1 MLIRKF
7 FFILITFLVTSNL
20 IYCIFQLYSP
30 NFLKES
36 LSFQPEIFILITNC
50 LFIIIVFFFWILQ
63 KKNTQPKQIVDINL
77 PPDTYSD
84 AQLIRKIPNIL
95 CIKDSEGK
103 WRQASPE
110 YLDYLNIKGQHYV
123 GMTDMQLALIPGCNA
138 VELQKNYNLDKT
150 AWQLKKAIND
160 ARISSLSSGDT
171 LSVDLTFTPVF
182 DEKKNP
188 YRLCISG
195 KPLQA
200 HKQEGPDKE
209 ITDRELVDFKLL
221 TTLFDSSHLS
231 FAILDGALRITRVN
245 AEFSSFTGYSIEEL
259 RNQGIS
265 FIKRG
270 KTDPEVETTILGYF
284 QSQKFQLWSGDFNC
298 KKSNGFKY
306 TAKLQIKP
314 LKNKTHSLN
323 QFFVTLIDIS
333 QYKLNEKRILQIAHY
348 DDLTGLPNRVM
359 FLERMEQLIS
369 YAGRHSLHAVIFFI
383 DLDKF
388 KSVNDSLGHDAGD
401 EVLKETAKRLKA
413 STRKEDIVA
422 RFSGDEFAV
431 LLLHEKSHE
440 QAIFSSSLIADKI
453 IKALSNVHQINR
465 TEVFIGASIGI
476 AIYPE
481 DGKSSTMLLK
491 NADIAMYEAKNKGR
505 NNYQYYKSEFAHAS
519 QDKLTLENNLR
530 KALAK
535 NELQLF
541 YQPQYK
547 ASSRKLWGAEVLIR
561 WFYNSNGIDK
571 MIPPDHFIPIAEE
584 TGLIIEI
591 GAWILETACLQLKS
605 WMDEGLPLKQV
616 SVNVSAR
623 QFMDDGFMKSVEDAL
638 TKAQLPARN
647 LELEITESM
656 LIGDINRIELQL
668 KRLKKM
674 GIKIALDDFGT
685 GYSSLSYL
693 KKFPIDVLKIDQ
705 SFIRDMTSD
714 SKDAR
719 IACAII
725 DMGHSLGQKVVAE
738 GVEDETQLIF
748 LNKRKCDIIQGYFF
762 SRPLPVSDM
771 TILLKSMGNNE

>member
-1 MLIRKF
+1 R
-7 FFILITFLVTSNL
+7 
-20 IYCIFQLYSP
+20 
-30 NFLKES
+30 
-36 LSFQPEIFILITNC
+36 
-50 LFIIIVFFFWILQ
+50 
-63 KKNTQPKQIVDINL
+63 
-77 PPDTYSD
+77 
-84 AQLIRKIPNIL
+84 
-95 CIKDSEGK
+95 
-103 WRQASPE
+103 
-110 YLDYLNIKGQHYV
+110 
-123 GMTDMQLALIPGCNA
+123 
-138 VELQKNYNLDKT
+138 
-150 AWQLKKAIND
+150 
-160 ARISSLSSGDT
+160 
-171 LSVDLTFTPVF
+171 
-182 DEKKNP
+182 
-188 YRLCISG
+188 
-195 KPLQA
+195 
-200 HKQEGPDKE
+200 
-209 ITDRELVDFKLL
+209 
-221 TTLFDSSHLS
+221 
-231 FAILDGALRITRVN
+231 
-245 AEFSSFTGYSIEEL
+245 
-259 RNQGIS
+259 
-265 FIKRG
+265 
-270 KTDPEVETTILGYF
+270 
-284 QSQKFQLWSGDFNC
+284 
-298 KKSNGFKY
+298 
-306 TAKLQIKP
+306 
-314 LKNKTHSLN
+314 NKTNSLN

-359 FLERMEQLIS
+359 FLERMEQVIS
-369 YAGRHSLHAVIFFI
+369 YAERHDLHVVIFFI

-401 EVLKETAKRLKA
+401 EVLKETAKRLKS

-440 QAIFSSSLIADKI
+440 QAMFSSSLIADKI
-453 IKALSNVHQINR
+453 IKTLSDVHVINR

-505 NNYQYYKSEFAHAS
+505 NNYKHYKSAFADAN

-541 YQPQYK
+541 YQPQYR
-547 ASSRKLWGAEVLIR
+547 AHNRKLWGAEVLIR
-561 WFYNSNGIDK
+561 WFYNSNGVNK

-591 GAWILETACLQLKS
+591 GAWILKTACLQLKS
-605 WMDEGLPLKQV
+605 WMDDGLPLKQV

-623 QFMDDGFMKSVEDAL
+623 QFMDEGFMQSVEDAL
-638 TKAQLPARN
+638 SDAQLPARN

-656 LIGDINRIELQL
+656 LIGDINKIELQL

-693 KKFPIDVLKIDQ
+693 KRFPIDVLKIDQ

-762 SRPLPVSDM
+762 SRPLPVNEM
-771 TILLKSMGNNE
+771 TVLLSKSSS

>member
-1 MLIRKF
+1 
-7 FFILITFLVTSNL
+7 
-20 IYCIFQLYSP
+20 
-30 NFLKES
+30 
-36 LSFQPEIFILITNC
+36 
-50 LFIIIVFFFWILQ
+50 
-63 KKNTQPKQIVDINL
+63 
-77 PPDTYSD
+77 
-84 AQLIRKIPNIL
+84 
-95 CIKDSEGK
+95 
-103 WRQASPE
+103 
-110 YLDYLNIKGQHYV
+110 
-123 GMTDMQLALIPGCNA
+123 MQLALIPGCNA
-138 VELQKNYNLDKT
+138 IELREHQKLDKT
-150 AWQLKKAIND
+150 AWQLKKTIND
-160 ARISSLSSGDT
+160 SRISSLSDGSS

-182 DEKKNP
+182 DDKKNP

-200 HKQEGPDKE
+200 YKQEESNKE
-209 ITDRELVDFKLL
+209 ITDREITDFNLL

-270 KTDPEVETTILGYF
+270 RTDSKIEATILDYF

-359 FLERMEQLIS
+359 FLERMEQVIS
-369 YAGRHSLHAVIFFI
+369 YAGRHDLHAVIFFI

-401 EVLKETAKRLKA
+401 EVLKETAKRLTT

-422 RFSGDEFAV
+422 RFSGDEFAI

-453 IKALSNVHQINR
+453 IKSLSDVHLINR

-505 NNYQYYKSEFAHAS
+505 DNYQYYKSEFSHAS
-519 QDKLTLENNLR
+519 QDKLTLESNLR

-547 ASSRKLWGAEVLIR
+547 ANNRKLWGAEVLIR
-561 WFYNSNGIDK
+561 WFYDSNGINK

-605 WMDEGLPLKQV
+605 WIDAGLPLKQV

-638 TKAQLPARN
+638 AKAQLPARN

-771 TILLKSMGNNE
+771 TILLKSLVADS